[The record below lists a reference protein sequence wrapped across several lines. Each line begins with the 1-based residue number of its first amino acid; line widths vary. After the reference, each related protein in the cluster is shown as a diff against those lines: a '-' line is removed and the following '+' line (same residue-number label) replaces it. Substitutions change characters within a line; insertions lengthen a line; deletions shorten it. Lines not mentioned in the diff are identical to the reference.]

1 MTKTQAKS
9 TLTTEKNLT
18 ISWFSNSPFYATGYG
33 CQTRL
38 FVPRLQKAGYSMSI
52 SSFAGLS
59 GHTLDWVDGIKIY
72 PNARHRYGQ
81 DVLEQHAKTAK
92 ADVVISLMDAWV
104 CEPDQFPNTKW
115 IPWFP
120 IDSHP
125 ITTGNAEAVKQ
136 AYKRIVISKHGAKM
150 MDDAGMDYD
159 YIPHGVDTDVFKP
172 LDRSEVRAK
181 IDFPEDKF
189 IVGMVAANV
198 GFPPRKA
205 FAENISAFKML
216 HDKHPDTML
225 YLHTADGTR
234 GEGFDIPAFCQFIGL
249 EIGKDVILANQYHY
263 ASLSYPD
270 GAMNLL
276 YNAMDVHLLCSKG
289 EGFGIPILE
298 AQAAGC
304 PVIVGDWSSMGE
316 LCFSGW
322 KLDRDTEAEPE
333 YTQYGAYW
341 FVPHIGAIYQKL
353 ENAYQK
359 KGNKIYRERARAG
372 AMAYD
377 ADLIVKD
384 FWVPYLDKLAE
395 EVHDPVKGH
404 MHKWGKTGLYNP
416 DGSMSVPCLG
426 CNDEMKGNEIIKD
439 GFASNIG
446 LDLVP
451 DSDGL
456 TKIISRE
463 IEKDYKLDNLD
474 LKAGDVV
481 IDIGAHKGIVS
492 CYLAKKYPGIKV
504 IAFEPNEENYNA
516 MIENIERNKLEG
528 ITAELCAITKNG
540 RNVTV
545 STDKN
550 NSGGGMIFDGGEVPS
565 TTLEN
570 VFKTYEIDRVAL
582 LKSDCEGSE
591 FEIFENAIDLLKRV
605 DAFRGE
611 IHRGAGDADKLLA
624 AIKQRVTNTIVTI
637 QG

>member
-1 MTKTQAKS
+1 MTKTDS
-9 TLTTEKNLT
+9 TLTTEKLN
-18 ISWFSNSPFYATGYG
+18 INWFSNAPWSATGYG

-38 FVPRLQKAGYSMSI
+38 FVPRLQQAGYDMSI
-52 SSFAGLS
+52 TAFYGLE
-59 GHTLDWVDGIKIY
+59 GHTLQWVDGITVY
-72 PNARHRYGQ
+72 PRAFHAYGQ
-81 DVLEQHAKTAK
+81 DVLEAHAVTAK

-104 CEPDQFPNTKW
+104 CDPKQFPNTKW
-115 IPWFP
+115 IPYFP

-125 ITTGNAEAVKQ
+125 ITEINASKVKQ

-159 YIPHGVDTDVFKP
+159 YIPHGIDTDVFKP
-172 LDRSEVRAK
+172 MDRDEARK
-181 IDFPEDKF
+181 LTNLPNDKF
-189 IVGMVAANV
+189 IVGMVAANK

-216 HDKHPDTML
+216 HDKHPDSVL
-225 YLHTADGTR
+225 YLHTSSGTR

-249 EIGKDVILANQYHY
+249 EMDKDVILAEPYNY
-263 ASLSYPD
+263 ALSYPD
-270 GAMNLL
+270 PVMNML
-276 YNAMDVHLLCSKG
+276 YNAFDVHLLCSKG
-289 EGFGIPILE
+289 EGFGIPIIE

-377 ADLIVKD
+377 ADKIVQD
-384 FWVPYLDKLAE
+384 YWIPYLDRLAD
-395 EVHDPVKGH
+395 EVHDTVKGH

-426 CNDEMKGNEIIKD
+426 CNDELKDNEIIKD
-439 GFASNIG
+439 GFANSIG

-463 IEKDYKLDNLD
+463 IEKDYKLDDLNL
-474 LKAGDVV
+474 KPGDVI

-516 MIENIERNKLEG
+516 MIENIERNKVEG
-528 ITAELCAITKNG
+528 ITAELCAVTKNG

-550 NSGGGMIFDGGEVPS
+550 NSGGGMIFDGGDVPS

-570 VFKTYEIDRVAL
+570 VFKSYGIDRVAL
-582 LKSDCEGSE
+582 LKIDCEYAE
-591 FEIFENAIDLLKRV
+591 YEILPSAPDLLDKV
-605 DAFRGE
+605 DHIRGE
-611 IHRGAGDADKLLA
+611 FHGSRHEIDELL
-624 AIKQRVTNTIVTI
+624 KFTRLHVPDTKVTELVTK
-637 QG
+637 